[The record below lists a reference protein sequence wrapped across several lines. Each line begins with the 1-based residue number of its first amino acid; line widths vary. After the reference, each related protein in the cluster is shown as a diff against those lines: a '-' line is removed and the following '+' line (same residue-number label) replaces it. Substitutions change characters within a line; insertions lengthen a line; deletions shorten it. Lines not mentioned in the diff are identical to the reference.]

1 MSTGMG
7 FANFEFMY
15 RFSLLSFQTQYFY
28 LVRVKLIDPIKI
40 SVEVKPWYM
49 YNVRREK

>member
-7 FANFEFMY
+7 FANFEFIY
-15 RFSLLSFQTQYFY
+15 RFSLLSFQ
-28 LVRVKLIDPIKI
+28 VRVKLIDPIKI